1 MEKYSRGRRGAPAK
15 GVGRATGA
23 RVQIPLSPFSSQC
36 QKQKCPAD
44 TSVFLLYRKFL
55 KTLEVVYNRLE
66 IKNDITKERR
76 GLRHDVAYEIFCFDS
91 GGTALSD
98 DGETK
103 LREWN

>member
-55 KTLEVVYNRLE
+55 KTSEMVCNRLE
-66 IKNDITKERR
+66 KNDITKERKV
-76 GLRHDVAYEIFCFDS
+76 LRHDVAYEVFCFNS

-98 DGETK
+98 DGETM

>member
-44 TSVFLLYRKFL
+44 TSVF
-55 KTLEVVYNRLE
+55 
-66 IKNDITKERR
+66 
-76 GLRHDVAYEIFCFDS
+76 CFIGNFS
-91 GGTALSD
+91 
-98 DGETK
+98 K
-103 LREWN
+103 R